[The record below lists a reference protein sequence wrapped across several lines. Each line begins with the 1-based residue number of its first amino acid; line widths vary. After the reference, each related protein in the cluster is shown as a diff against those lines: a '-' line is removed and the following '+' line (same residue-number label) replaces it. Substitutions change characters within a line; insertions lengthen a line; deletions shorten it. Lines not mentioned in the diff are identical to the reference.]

1 MNNYPSQKHLLLHS
15 NKIKFPTPQK
25 VTSDNN
31 LFSFA
36 LSTAFALV
44 SSTVSHLKEDEIS
57 FVEKKY
63 FSFKTP
69 CILNHAKKMAYS
81 LHELSC
87 NF

>member
-31 LFSFA
+31 LFSFV

-44 SSTVSHLKEDEIS
+44 SSSVSHVKEDEIS
-57 FVEKKY
+57 FAEKNIFPSKIHV
-63 FSFKTP
+63 F
-69 CILNHAKKMAYS
+69 
-81 LHELSC
+81 
-87 NF
+87 